1 MRQRRKPWAL
11 PYLEASPLV
20 KIVKNDGLETIS
32 TPSSFNLE
40 IGVGKGDFINQL
52 ALNHPKAKFVG
63 IEIQPSV
70 LVIAVKKAEANKIN
84 NIKFVLGNA
93 KTILDQI
100 KPKTVNKLYI
110 NFPDPWPKAR
120 HEKRRLLYKTM
131 LEKYAKVLKPN
142 GQIIFKSDQLDL
154 YQYSLVSLVEN
165 GYIIVSKS
173 EDYILEK
180 QDYMTEYETKFRQLG
195 NPIYRI
201 IAQRK

>member
-20 KIVKNDGLETIS
+20 KIIKNDGLETIS

-52 ALNHPKAKFVG
+52 ALNHPKAKFIG
-63 IEIQPSV
+63 IEVQPSV
-70 LVIAVKKAEANKIN
+70 LVVAVKKAEANKIN
-84 NIKFVLGNA
+84 NIKFVLGDA

-142 GQIIFKSDQLDL
+142 GQIIFKSDQPDL

-180 QDYMTEYETKFRQLG
+180 EDYLTEYEAKFRQLG

>member
-20 KIVKNDGLETIS
+20 KIIKNDGLESIS

-52 ALNHPKAKFVG
+52 ALNHPKAKFIG
-63 IEIQPSV
+63 IEVQPSV
-70 LVIAVKKAEANKIN
+70 LVIAVKKAEENKIK
-84 NIKFVLGNA
+84 NIKFVLGDA

-142 GQIIFKSDQLDL
+142 GEIIFKSDQLDL
-154 YQYSLVSLVEN
+154 YQYSLVSLAEN

-180 QDYMTEYETKFRQLG
+180 EDYMTEYESKFRQLG

-201 IAQRK
+201 IAKRK